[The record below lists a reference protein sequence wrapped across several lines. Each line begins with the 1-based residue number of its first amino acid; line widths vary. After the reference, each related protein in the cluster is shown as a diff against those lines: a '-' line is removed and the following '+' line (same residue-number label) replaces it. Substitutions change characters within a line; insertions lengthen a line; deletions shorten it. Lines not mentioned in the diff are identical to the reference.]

1 LGGNLRTTSPSA
13 RLVAMSL
20 FEYSLKALI
29 AALMAVSLIFPRCV
43 GAQAQP
49 DAEAV
54 AAATELITTLRL
66 ADQFKVALPAILRAL
81 KPVVGQGRPE
91 TEREFDAVS
100 SVVLDAM
107 NARVSELMGPLAAV
121 YARNFTV
128 SEMRQ
133 LVAFYRTPTGQ
144 KFLDKQAV
152 VTEEATT
159 ISQNIGRTIA
169 GEMHG
174 RIIEEMRKRAQKL

>member
-1 LGGNLRTTSPSA
+1 
-13 RLVAMSL
+13 
-20 FEYSLKALI
+20 
-29 AALMAVSLIFPRCV
+29 
-43 GAQAQP
+43 
-49 DAEAV
+49 
-54 AAATELITTLRL
+54 
-66 ADQFKVALPAILRAL
+66 
-81 KPVVGQGRPE
+81 
-91 TEREFDAVS
+91 
-100 SVVLDAM
+100 M